1 MSRTFINSFYKIYLL
16 YAVVYLVYSYFAINI
31 DFIYYPE
38 VLALSI
44 SDQITT
50 HEFLDSQFHFFTSI
64 LLIGVIMALFEY
76 NLIHFVFEL
85 ILLVCCVIMTYLVIT
100 GFGII

>member
-1 MSRTFINSFYKIYLL
+1 MGKIFINNFYKIYLL
-16 YAVVYLVYSYFAINI
+16 YVLVYLVYCYFAINI
-31 DFIYYPE
+31 DLISYPE
-38 VLALSI
+38 VLAFSI

-50 HEFLDSQFHFFTSI
+50 HEFLDNQFHFFTSI

-85 ILLVCCVIMTYLVIT
+85 VLLVCCVIMAYLVVL